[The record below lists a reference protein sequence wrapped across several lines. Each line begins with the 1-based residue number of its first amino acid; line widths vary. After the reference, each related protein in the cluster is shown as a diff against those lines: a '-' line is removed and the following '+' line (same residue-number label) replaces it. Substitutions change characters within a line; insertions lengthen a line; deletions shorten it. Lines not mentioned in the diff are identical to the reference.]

1 MAPTRKDGPQK
12 SKGKGANTVEES
24 QREALH
30 FGYPQP
36 LVAALQAIAARSTA
50 GLFKDPVA
58 VAADRTAQQLAQSQA
73 NILDRLGKRLSGN
86 AKAKTAL
93 RDAANA
99 WIGKLGQHLV
109 ALSARL
115 QNVAERLDSD
125 QNEAI
130 AELQTATMNLG
141 VGAGD
146 QVTQALGSL
155 GTVWTPMQEDE
166 ILRLATALR
175 AFSSVGPGTSGSHGG
190 IILAPSLTGFP
201 GTALTEGPCMDGLA
215 AHQVLVNPIVPGH
228 ASASSTPARSST
240 SGENMDTSGADT
252 TAKRRWNQRGNRHPR
267 PSKSPRRELD
277 LSSEPWTK
285 AATGLTPERPGR
297 ATAPDDEELIPAVS
311 TTPLTWMTAWFQV
324 SRQCWEH
331 GSAVVGQ
338 LVASECQERVIP
350 LQHLVADPA
359 AVVAEGEEI
368 WALLSHA
375 VQQLESESEVLQ
387 LVERLRIWLGTCREC
402 PSAVPQARQG
412 LLLLAHATQGNLY
425 NIDAT
430 GPSTAQEWLYPA
442 ELLGQDI
449 PLTGILSA
457 TWDSLALRVLSTMP
471 MQYGIFMLHSRFH
484 FCWDHFWLSSRLCF
498 VFLPLASGSDTGEI
512 PEPLD
517 RAISVL
523 DFFPLSFAHRVAGPV
538 RSIPQRRQNMTYARR
553 QLAVFFGRP
562 ASEPPLLPCPI
573 TMLADERL
581 HGTTLHHRIALN
593 LGSDG
598 VDARVVQLQSPL
610 PGLPAEQLL
619 FLPRDVGW
627 NAIVLPVDLRP
638 LGGSVCLVRCERSD
652 TCGQVLAA
660 ALEHQGRFRALQ
672 GVLGRCSLGWFS
684 LGSQPLILPNVD
696 ALQFAHGPEPSQ
708 VQPLFGASLEP
719 PFTLDTLMQVSATP
733 AGPPV
738 ELFSGFSANHAV
750 LFTPNGLVYVEV
762 PVFADANTYR
772 RLVALQASPT
782 ADGIMRVWQPTGWR
796 IVTTCVEPPVSPL
809 RALETAI
816 DDGRDLPSDWP
827 TTCRAGGF
835 GILHKEIAVSA
846 TQPLPGGPPFV
857 LLFFPHI
864 FTHDDISSEGAVGG
878 YEAWDHSVRVADTLP
893 PLLPGQVGSSPS
905 MPSLHDWAPLP
916 ARTSG
921 TENSPAYDIVEDVTH
936 AASSLPAHPAS
947 DASRTGATKL
957 GRFLGG
963 LFLSF
968 QTSPRVVIGL
978 CLCHVA
984 LAMTTQSE
992 PSSPR
997 FVVEAPRPALDAA
1010 RLAPP
1015 PAHQRLQTLWQHGA
1029 FEFDGPLWPVPSSGS
1044 QQLRFSFKLWGPED
1058 THILVFLG
1066 TQSAREVRTEL
1077 LRIAGLSGRPRI
1089 FSASHGLSVAH
1100 VHLVMASTTA
1110 ALATVL
1116 LDAGLEV
1123 WCADIPRHASPSQ
1136 LLALACDLA
1145 ATDALQVNT
1154 EIMPPFRHGD
1164 VLPVRLEADHLRV
1177 DLTRQI
1183 LARPDLSASRWLDPV
1198 QSFYMLTHSHGLQ
1211 GFQVAVGAEVTLN
1224 LLHSLLP
1231 PQERLGGSFLE
1242 LPARANFP
1250 HRVFVHCGRGR
1261 DHVVFRVSEAS
1272 DPSDSGF
1279 LFLFAGDFD
1288 TYADFA
1294 RLLGKLQTPA
1304 ARWLRALRPYG
1315 LIVSTWVTR
1324 LGPFVM
1330 VIGFGVVALLW
1341 LPMALSV
1348 NLEASITD
1356 ASADHEPVR
1365 PRRLALHLPGFLRAL
1380 GYTEGVDSL
1389 HVAFDTGAAGDSIM
1403 HLLFDRASVVYGHH
1417 PFDWDI
1423 AAAHIRELYQGIP
1436 VPSSRPTLVI
1446 GSQRIPPSCH
1456 LTDVPSGSIIQ
1467 IPLGALP
1474 MEASH
1479 DVWDPTPWVLPGPF
1493 FQYAPARGPAG
1504 EEAISP
1510 AQGEVIDSVTQVPA
1524 TREIACQTDS
1534 SYAVDHRLLSAP
1546 VVEGLVLQLQGVADC
1561 LLSLPFTEL
1570 GEPTRPPPSSSS
1582 SQPAVPV
1589 FSGPPLEN
1597 LSAVETSITVLVA
1610 EQDAENSHVSP
1621 GVTSPP
1627 ASTAP
1632 RVSRPTSLWCI
1643 LSLALLGSRDG
1654 IRITPGTSPNQ
1665 QGPFRRDTVLGS
1677 GIKNLSISP
1686 RLASYKPMLI
1696 TEVAQDTVTFRSGDC
1711 FRVDTTADHT
1721 PASEFARLEASSPVD
1736 RRDRRQEPLEF
1747 EGSWDIQTSGTG
1759 QHAPW
1764 AVGFRL
1770 DSDTDVDLLRPGQRP
1785 TPATV
1790 PAGETW
1796 APVQC
1801 TFSGDFNLQYPG
1813 MWTPVQWTA
1822 SSTNTL
1828 GSLNERLTRVDETWK
1843 PLLPA
1848 AVPSGP
1854 KLPTLYT
1861 PHLFPGRSSWPGCR
1875 AARYQLPILLL
1886 LPPLPRRPEGARALK
1901 GLYEQCVRHL
1911 AATWQDGHHAS
1922 SENLAVCVSA
1932 PDVDTSLCVARVR
1945 LLCRILQGRSSFVY
1959 EAFAASW
1966 DRAGRFAVL
1975 LQRAVRELWPATDLP
1990 PLDVGG
1996 PTLALVA
2003 RSSRA
2008 LLQACRRISRHGTML
2023 KALCHMWCSFRAG
2036 RPKAVIGAALPQT
2049 CQLCQAVLPSQHALA
2064 AHLHRMHGQVALSTQ
2079 YTCGTSCLW
2088 CLLEF
2093 HNSARLRYHLQH
2105 SSPCEHGLRCV
2116 VGPVY
2121 VYGSGTKRS
2130 GKKGHLRAPIF
2141 RIAGPINA
2149 TPAQRRA
2156 SLDGRVCS
2164 QAELDEELQRLAP
2177 GPGFATSARSATV
2190 VPRPNPLSA
2199 EPPNATASPPGPVL
2213 LTGNTSSPS
2222 EHSWSWGAFSEF
2234 ACSDDG
2240 LVASLRWDAPQPAR
2254 VWAVPLEWYRC
2265 LRAFIQLSLNEPWSP
2280 ATWRAVA
2287 FLRRE
2292 AAPRSLDAKSSTF
2305 ADATQIRQLFLRR
2318 LVTFRW
2324 LLSGLGSEH
2333 ALWFRAPLAPA
2344 LHAFLLH

>member
-1 MAPTRKDGPQK
+1 MHCVSP
-12 SKGKGANTVEES
+12 
-24 QREALH
+24 
-30 FGYPQP
+30 
-36 LVAALQAIAARSTA
+36 
-50 GLFKDPVA
+50 A
-58 VAADRTAQQLAQSQA
+58 VPC
-73 NILDRLGKRLSGN
+73 ILD
-86 AKAKTAL
+86 
-93 RDAANA
+93 
-99 WIGKLGQHLV
+99 
-109 ALSARL
+109 
-115 QNVAERLDSD
+115 
-125 QNEAI
+125 
-130 AELQTATMNLG
+130 
-141 VGAGD
+141 
-146 QVTQALGSL
+146 
-155 GTVWTPMQEDE
+155 
-166 ILRLATALR
+166 
-175 AFSSVGPGTSGSHGG
+175 
-190 IILAPSLTGFP
+190 
-201 GTALTEGPCMDGLA
+201 
-215 AHQVLVNPIVPGH
+215 
-228 ASASSTPARSST
+228 
-240 SGENMDTSGADT
+240 
-252 TAKRRWNQRGNRHPR
+252 
-267 PSKSPRRELD
+267 
-277 LSSEPWTK
+277 
-285 AATGLTPERPGR
+285 
-297 ATAPDDEELIPAVS
+297 
-311 TTPLTWMTAWFQV
+311 
-324 SRQCWEH
+324 
-331 GSAVVGQ
+331 
-338 LVASECQERVIP
+338 
-350 LQHLVADPA
+350 
-359 AVVAEGEEI
+359 
-368 WALLSHA
+368 
-375 VQQLESESEVLQ
+375 
-387 LVERLRIWLGTCREC
+387 
-402 PSAVPQARQG
+402 
-412 LLLLAHATQGNLY
+412 
-425 NIDAT
+425 
-430 GPSTAQEWLYPA
+430 
-442 ELLGQDI
+442 
-449 PLTGILSA
+449 
-457 TWDSLALRVLSTMP
+457 
-471 MQYGIFMLHSRFH
+471 
-484 FCWDHFWLSSRLCF
+484 
-498 VFLPLASGSDTGEI
+498 
-512 PEPLD
+512 
-517 RAISVL
+517 
-523 DFFPLSFAHRVAGPV
+523 
-538 RSIPQRRQNMTYARR
+538 
-553 QLAVFFGRP
+553 
-562 ASEPPLLPCPI
+562 
-573 TMLADERL
+573 
-581 HGTTLHHRIALN
+581 
-593 LGSDG
+593 
-598 VDARVVQLQSPL
+598 
-610 PGLPAEQLL
+610 
-619 FLPRDVGW
+619 
-627 NAIVLPVDLRP
+627 
-638 LGGSVCLVRCERSD
+638 
-652 TCGQVLAA
+652 
-660 ALEHQGRFRALQ
+660 FR
-672 GVLGRCSLGWFS
+672 
-684 LGSQPLILPNVD
+684 
-696 ALQFAHGPEPSQ
+696 
-708 VQPLFGASLEP
+708 
-719 PFTLDTLMQVSATP
+719 
-733 AGPPV
+733 
-738 ELFSGFSANHAV
+738 
-750 LFTPNGLVYVEV
+750 
-762 PVFADANTYR
+762 
-772 RLVALQASPT
+772 
-782 ADGIMRVWQPTGWR
+782 PTGWR

-1315 LIVSTWVTR
+1315 LIVSTWEPMPLTR
-1324 LGPFVM
+1324 SAGSCFWYVQLQADIIRAQLHFARVQAGSPTFMRVPVRPAPVRPGPRTSRATQTIAGPGGFPQEIMAWQTPPQPTTCEPGLFPEVSSVLADVWCDAWHVKCLIPCIPGYKAWALRDGDRLLGLCTADITWDLVSQALHLSTWELPQTFIHGDGLSIPYPEPIACAQDKCMSVSHDTPEA
-1330 VIGFGVVALLW
+1330 VACLAQRQDPPPPRGHAPCILGLLPALLSFGSVRSWPGFGVVALLW

-1356 ASADHEPVR
+1356 ASADHEPAPLPFRDYIDQTRTCTMSWTHELSRQTLGFSVRSQILGEHLQRIAPTPEILLQLWLPGQGPTLLQVR

-1389 HVAFDTGAAGDSIM
+1389 HVAFDTGPHVLDLVAVPPTGGTWWILQDRTGREILRPVVRHYSSAIHFRLLTVSPERVAQTVCPAYGVQQQPLLPQGARGRVIRDLPELHGSLCQGILSFVAVAGPGRRLGASLGLAFLVLGIAGVEAVTDAPASVNPLAVSVAPATPRPQTLRVWTAGVRPPVDLPWKPEGYNTRWLHDFICSIHGVRGAGQFLSTTGAAGDSIM
-1403 HLLFDRASVVYGHH
+1403 HLLFVPRLNNPAGGQPRFWLFHVEDRASVVYGHH

-1654 IRITPGTSPNQ
+1654 IRITPGILGLVLSFDPVWGSFFSPNAS
-1665 QGPFRRDTVLGS
+1665 GS
-1677 GIKNLSISP
+1677 EDEP
-1686 RLASYKPMLI
+1686 
-1696 TEVAQDTVTFRSGDC
+1696 E
-1711 FRVDTTADHT
+1711 
-1721 PASEFARLEASSPVD
+1721 PARAVP
-1736 RRDRRQEPLEF
+1736 
-1747 EGSWDIQTSGTG
+1747 EG
-1759 QHAPW
+1759 H
-1764 AVGFRL
+1764 
-1770 DSDTDVDLLRPGQRP
+1770 RPGDGPHYR
-1785 TPATV
+1785 
-1790 PAGETW
+1790 PAG
-1796 APVQC
+1796 P
-1801 TFSGDFNLQYPG
+1801 P
-1813 MWTPVQWTA
+1813 
-1822 SSTNTL
+1822 
-1828 GSLNERLTRVDETWK
+1828 
-1843 PLLPA
+1843 
-1848 AVPSGP
+1848 
-1854 KLPTLYT
+1854 
-1861 PHLFPGRSSWPGCR
+1861 
-1875 AARYQLPILLL
+1875 
-1886 LPPLPRRPEGARALK
+1886 PPLPAGA
-1901 GLYEQCVRHL
+1901 E
-1911 AATWQDGHHAS
+1911 D
-1922 SENLAVCVSA
+1922 N
-1932 PDVDTSLCVARVR
+1932 PD
-1945 LLCRILQGRSSFVY
+1945 
-1959 EAFAASW
+1959 
-1966 DRAGRFAVL
+1966 
-1975 LQRAVRELWPATDLP
+1975 PA
-1990 PLDVGG
+1990 DV
-1996 PTLALVA
+1996 
-2003 RSSRA
+2003 
-2008 LLQACRRISRHGTML
+2008 
-2023 KALCHMWCSFRAG
+2023 
-2036 RPKAVIGAALPQT
+2036 
-2049 CQLCQAVLPSQHALA
+2049 
-2064 AHLHRMHGQVALSTQ
+2064 
-2079 YTCGTSCLW
+2079 
-2088 CLLEF
+2088 
-2093 HNSARLRYHLQH
+2093 
-2105 SSPCEHGLRCV
+2105 
-2116 VGPVY
+2116 
-2121 VYGSGTKRS
+2121 
-2130 GKKGHLRAPIF
+2130 
-2141 RIAGPINA
+2141 
-2149 TPAQRRA
+2149 
-2156 SLDGRVCS
+2156 
-2164 QAELDEELQRLAP
+2164 
-2177 GPGFATSARSATV
+2177 
-2190 VPRPNPLSA
+2190 
-2199 EPPNATASPPGPVL
+2199 
-2213 LTGNTSSPS
+2213 
-2222 EHSWSWGAFSEF
+2222 
-2234 ACSDDG
+2234 
-2240 LVASLRWDAPQPAR
+2240 
-2254 VWAVPLEWYRC
+2254 
-2265 LRAFIQLSLNEPWSP
+2265 
-2280 ATWRAVA
+2280 
-2287 FLRRE
+2287 
-2292 AAPRSLDAKSSTF
+2292 
-2305 ADATQIRQLFLRR
+2305 
-2318 LVTFRW
+2318 
-2324 LLSGLGSEH
+2324 
-2333 ALWFRAPLAPA
+2333 
-2344 LHAFLLH
+2344 